1 MKVMEESYNSSSL
14 LTLQKLNDPFDDE
27 DCHTLDHCFTEWD
40 DHLITDLD
48 SDILDKNFIDYLSQT
63 SSNSGSF
70 IDTPDAFNGQSA
82 EELLAA
88 ISAPS
93 PLSSWDSS
101 SPLSS
106 PGVSDDDFHSQ
117 WTPNSDFVVLGVGL
131 KTLSSDADYLVPDIT
146 RNESKNFN
154 TNIHNYCVSSGQ
166 TSHPQIKLP
175 SLNPQYST
183 LIMNM
188 NNNNQTTNQKH
199 FNVCSGLNAGV
210 ECSLNYS
217 PNNIPLVPS
226 MTAMTNSSTTN
237 TTTTAKRPTAGAKRQ
252 RKTAVP
258 QEQIEKQF
266 ICNYDNCGKIYSKSS
281 HLKAHLRRHTGEKP
295 FACLWPGCGWRFSRS
310 DELSR
315 HKRSHTNDKP
325 YECPICSKRFSRS
338 DHLAKHLKVHRKDF
352 PDGIKYELLLPRR
365 GRAGRRPNS
374 YHQQQQQLLQQ
385 QQQQLGLSP
394 SVQSSNTVIMSS
406 ANSNGI
412 TLMTSKK
419 I

>member
-1 MKVMEESYNSSSL
+1 MDAIEESLIFNPSSEKCL
-14 LTLQKLNDPFDDE
+14 LTLHKLNSYDEE

-48 SDILDKNFIDYLSQT
+48 SDILNLDKTFIDYLSQT

-88 ISAPS
+88 MSSPS
-93 PLSSWDSS
+93 PMSSWDS

-117 WTPNSDFVVLGVGL
+117 WTPNNDFVVLGVGL
-131 KTLSSDADYLVPDIT
+131 KTLSSDTDYLVPNISNCPQQ
-146 RNESKNFN
+146 RNEDQTKKIN
-154 TNIHNYCVSSGQ
+154 TNSTINDSISNHNYCVNPS
-166 TSHPQIKLP
+166 IAKLP
-175 SLNPQYST
+175 SLNPQFSNMF
-183 LIMNM
+183 MNM
-188 NNNNQTTNQKH
+188 NNQNSQRQY
-199 FNVCSGLNAGV
+199 NACGINTGI
-210 ECSLNYS
+210 ECSLNYL
-217 PNNIPLVPS
+217 PNDMPIVPS
-226 MTAMTNSSTTN
+226 LIAPTTSPKRNSP
-237 TTTTAKRPTAGAKRQ
+237 KRP
-252 RKTAVP
+252 RKTVP

-325 YECPICSKRFSRS
+325 YECPICTKRFSRS

-385 QQQQLGLSP
+385 QQQQLSQ
-394 SVQSSNTVIMSS
+394 STVQSSTQVLMSS
-406 ANSNGI
+406 ANSNAI
-412 TLMTSKK
+412 TLITSN
-419 I
+419 